1 MADNDNK
8 NQIIDQEEYERAL
21 AALGKSKGERVK
33 EIVDQKKAKKAAEK
47 AKKEAEEKAQKE
59 AMGVSTKPTFIDK
72 CKKDPVIPT
81 CILALVLVLVG
92 AFVYFIVPM
101 FGTKTLGF
109 TIDQFR
115 SQYASTD
122 VYIQNLSSYNFGIP
136 QVVYQ
141 QMPNVALTAAQE
153 GQESK
158 LLYFTTSIP
167 NTATSFGTAL
177 QGSVTK
183 SDNEVTAMRVVV
195 EFSRDPNFVNFI
207 KLYIASYLQA
217 IYPDLTTE
225 QASQLANDCITNIN
239 SEDYTIRNNIAY
251 RLTLVNETVPY
262 VAFDILPAG
271 NV

>member
-8 NQIIDQEEYERAL
+8 NQLIDQDEYERAL

-59 AMGVSTKPTFIDK
+59 AMGISTKPTFIDK
-72 CKKDPVIPT
+72 CKKDPIIPT

-101 FGTKTLGF
+101 LGTQTLGF
-109 TIDQFR
+109 TLDQFR
-115 SQYASTD
+115 AQYASTEI
-122 VYIQNLSSYNFGIP
+122 YIQNLSSYNFGIP
-136 QVVYQ
+136 QVAYQ
-141 QMPNVALTAAQE
+141 QMPSVALTAAQE

-158 LLYFTTSIP
+158 LLYFTASIP

-183 SDNEVTAMRVVV
+183 DDNKVTAMRVVV
-195 EFSRDPNFVNFI
+195 EYSNDPNYVNFI
-207 KLYIASYLQA
+207 KLYLASYFQA
-217 IYPDLTTE
+217 IFPDLTTE

-239 SEDYTIRNNIAY
+239 SENYTIRNNIAY
-251 RLTLVNETVPY
+251 RLSIVNEGVPY
-262 VAFDILPAG
+262 VAFDVLPAS
-271 NV
+271 NI